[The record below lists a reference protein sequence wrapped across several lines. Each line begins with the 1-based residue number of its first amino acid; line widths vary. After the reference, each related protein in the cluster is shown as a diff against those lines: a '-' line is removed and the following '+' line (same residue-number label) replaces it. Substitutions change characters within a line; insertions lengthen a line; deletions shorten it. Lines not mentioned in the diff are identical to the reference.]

1 MLVKRID
8 EKNLNRILNGTTTM
22 PGSCVVKFY
31 SNNCHLCHNLKDY
44 YDELANSYDEEGLY
58 FYAFNLD
65 DNPKIE
71 GRLGFKGVPTIILV
85 NISEINTTPTIKQVT
100 DPHTPN
106 EHTWYSVKDIKVF
119 IEKEK

>member
-8 EKNLNRILNGTTTM
+8 EKNLNKMLNGTTTI
-22 PGSCVVKFY
+22 PGTCVVKFY

-65 DNPKIE
+65 DNPKVE
-71 GRLGFKGVPTIILV
+71 GRLGFKGVPTIILIKI
-85 NISEINTTPTIKQVT
+85 NEINKTPTIKELME
-100 DPHTPN
+100 PHTPN
-106 EHTWYSVKDIKVF
+106 EHTWYSVKDIKDF
-119 IEKEK
+119 INKEK